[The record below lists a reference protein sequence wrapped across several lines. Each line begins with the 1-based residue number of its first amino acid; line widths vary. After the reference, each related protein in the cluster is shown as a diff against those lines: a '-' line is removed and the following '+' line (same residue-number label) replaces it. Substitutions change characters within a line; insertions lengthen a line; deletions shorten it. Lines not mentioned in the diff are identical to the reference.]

1 MINKRS
7 FSEKEIGKNV
17 WPIFGWCVLSEY
29 YLGQYL
35 DLFYPLRFFS
45 SNIWCVFPLS
55 TIKGNIWISFT
66 LCVPFGGKNWI
77 STLRV
82 LFGAI
87 FGLSTIWVLYLGH
100 NLDLFYLLRTIWGN
114 IWILSTLWVPY
125 VQSQQAIWKTLPCGE
140 CIMPRALAGQ
150 YWKPNRA
157 ANCTHL
163 A

>member
-35 DLFYPLRFFS
+35 DLFYPLKFFS

-55 TIKGNIWISFT
+55 SIKGNIWISFT
-66 LCVPFGGKNWI
+66 LCV
-77 STLRV
+77 

-87 FGLSTIWVLYLGH
+87 FGFLPSECCLEQYLVCLPSEYFILDIIWIS
-100 NLDLFYLLRTIWGN
+100 FSLLRTIWAN
-114 IWILSTLWVPY
+114 IWILSTLRVPY
-125 VQSQQAIWKTLPCGE
+125 VQSQQAILKTLPCGE

-157 ANCTHL
+157 ANCTHH